1 MILLNFSY
9 KNSKMKVIASIF
21 TDPNKEGDFAWMIQQ
36 PQYSNAL
43 FLYNDN
49 VEHRLKFI
57 RGGGNAVIRPYN
69 QFNPNVKIPQSAGIP
84 TGSLQNGGFK
94 VLDPSTK
101 KYIDDAIDNIKNL
114 IRIHQYKQVYYSA
127 APDGTL
133 GSGIFLI
140 HPTVKIYITNQIR
153 SLETES

>member
-1 MILLNFSY
+1 
-9 KNSKMKVIASIF
+9 MKVIASIF

-36 PQYSNAL
+36 PQYRDAL

-49 VEHRLKFI
+49 VEHRLKSI

-69 QFNPNVKIPQSAGIP
+69 QYNPNVKIPRSAGIP

-94 VLDPSTK
+94 VLDEPTK

-114 IRIHQYKQVYYSA
+114 IRVHQYKQVYYSA

-153 SLETES
+153 SLELSNGP